1 MSSKSDAMIKKLTA
15 DLKALK
21 VAIKADKSK
30 GSKAPKAKKESKG
43 SGGKKADRPSSIN
56 KCKNKADLD
65 KFTCAELKE
74 WLVAKKV
81 EKISSLKKDELV
93 SMVFKKL
100 KKKAEPESDSESE
113 SDSSDDSDS
122 ESDSDSD

>member
-30 GSKAPKAKKESKG
+30 ASKAPKAKKESKG
-43 SGGKKADRPSSIN
+43 KKADKPSSIN
-56 KCKNKADLD
+56 KCKSKADLD

-93 SMVFKKL
+93 ALVFKKL
-100 KKKAEPESDSESE
+100 KKKPEPESDSESDT
-113 SDSSDDSDS
+113 SDSDSSDS

>member
-15 DLKALK
+15 DLNALK

-30 GSKAPKAKKESKG
+30 ASKAPK
-43 SGGKKADRPSSIN
+43 GKKADKPSSIN
-56 KCKNKADLD
+56 KCKSKADLD

-93 SMVFKKL
+93 ALVFKKL
-100 KKKAEPESDSESE
+100 KKKPEPESDSES
-113 SDSSDDSDS
+113 DSSDSSDS